1 MNLPFPTNHNPAKYK
16 TMLCKH
22 FSSSKGCSFGTE
34 CQFAHGTKD
43 LRNPT
48 GNSMMFMNQNPL
60 MTPPAIK
67 KGPNAQNYKIVKC
80 KYFEKEGMCRYG
92 SLCTF
97 AHGDAELRKKSDNI
111 DTSSTMNNNVMLP
124 QDINSQ
130 QNMMNMMAL
139 QNMMSMPSMQNQ
151 EMVNM
156 MMMMNQPSGMEAIQ
170 SGMILGGGMNMD
182 KV

>member
-1 MNLPFPTNHNPAKYK
+1 MNLPFPTNHNPTKYK

-48 GNSMMFMNQNPL
+48 TGNTMMFMNQNPL
-60 MTPPAIK
+60 MTTAQTTVK

-97 AHGDAELRKKSDNI
+97 AHGDAELRKKSDNVDI
-111 DTSSTMNNNVMLP
+111 SSTTTQAVNAMFP
-124 QDINSQ
+124 QDITTQ

-139 QNMMSMPSMQNQ
+139 QNMM
-151 EMVNM
+151 
-156 MMMMNQPSGMEAIQ
+156 MMMNQQQQPLGMEAIQ
-170 SGMILGGGMNMD
+170 NGGGGMILGGMNMGNE
-182 KV
+182 

>member
-1 MNLPFPTNHNPAKYK
+1 MNLPFLTNHNPAKYK

-22 FSSSKGCSFGTE
+22 FSSSKGCALGTE

-48 GNSMMFMNQNPL
+48 TGNTMMLMNQNPL
-60 MTPPAIK
+60 ITNAQTTIK
-67 KGPNAQNYKIVKC
+67 KAPSAQNYKIVKC

-97 AHGDAELRKKSDNI
+97 AHGDAELRKKSDNVDI
-111 DTSSTMNNNVMLP
+111 TTSTSTQAVNAMFP
-124 QDINSQ
+124 QDITTQ

-139 QNMMSMPSMQNQ
+139 QNMM
-151 EMVNM
+151 
-156 MMMMNQPSGMEAIQ
+156 MMMNQQQQQPSGMEAVQ
-170 SGMILGGGMNMD
+170 NEYG
-182 KV
+182 K

>member
-1 MNLPFPTNHNPAKYK
+1 MKLPFPTNNNPAKYK

-97 AHGDAELRKKSDNI
+97 AHGNAELRKKSDN
-111 DTSSTMNNNVMLP
+111 V
-124 QDINSQ
+124 DITTQ
-130 QNMMNMMAL
+130 QNMMNMMVL
-139 QNMMSMPSMQNQ
+139 QN
-151 EMVNM
+151 
-156 MMMMNQPSGMEAIQ
+156 MMMMNQQQQQQPSGMEVIQ
-170 SGMILGGGMNMD
+170 NDGGMILGGMNMGNE
-182 KV
+182 

>member
-1 MNLPFPTNHNPAKYK
+1 MNLPFLTNHNPAKYK

-48 GNSMMFMNQNPL
+48 ITGNTMMFMNQNPL
-60 MTPPAIK
+60 ITTTQTTIK

-97 AHGDAELRKKSDNI
+97 AHGNAELRKKSDN
-111 DTSSTMNNNVMLP
+111 V
-124 QDINSQ
+124 DITTQ
-130 QNMMNMMAL
+130 QNMMVL
-139 QNMMSMPSMQNQ
+139 QNMM
-151 EMVNM
+151 
-156 MMMMNQPSGMEAIQ
+156 MMNQQQQQQPSGMEAIQ
-170 SGMILGGGMNMD
+170 NDGGMILGGMNMGNE
-182 KV
+182 